1 MSFKDFIKHER
12 NLDKVIRFSAK
23 GRINDQTVA
32 EHIFHASLYAMIMA
46 DLEIQMGNK
55 VDVEKLLRA
64 TLIHDLEESL
74 TGDIIFDFKH
84 SDEKVAQDIKDL
96 GRNFFKD
103 MASHLPGNLSNKYAD
118 LWTNAKDENTI
129 EGRIM
134 HAADTFEAL
143 AYALEEQQIGN
154 KNFDAIIAMLIK
166 NLRDMKLKSVDTML
180 EGIG

>member
-23 GRINDQTVA
+23 GRIKDQTVA

-55 VDVEKLLRA
+55 IDVEKLLRS

-96 GRNFFKD
+96 GRKFLED
-103 MASHLPGNLSNKYAD
+103 MTSHLPENLSKKYAA

-134 HAADTFEAL
+134 HAADRFEAL
-143 AYALEEQQIGN
+143 AYALEEQEIGN
-154 KNFDAIIAMLIK
+154 KNFDMIIENLIESLK
-166 NLRDMKLKSVDTML
+166 DMKLKSVDIML
-180 EGIG
+180 EGIA

>member
-23 GRINDQTVA
+23 GRIKDQTVA

-46 DLEIQMGNK
+46 DLEIKMGNK
-55 VDVEKLLRA
+55 VDVEKLLRS

-96 GRNFFKD
+96 GRKFFED
-103 MASHLPGNLSNKYAD
+103 MTAHLPENLSKKYVD
-118 LWTNAKDENTI
+118 LWANAKDENTL

-134 HAADTFEAL
+134 HAADRFEAL
-143 AYALEEQQIGN
+143 AYALEEQEIGN
-154 KNFDAIIAMLIK
+154 KNFDIIIEKLIEGLK
-166 NLRDMKLKSVDTML
+166 DMKLKSVDIML
-180 EGIG
+180 EGIV